1 MVAGIDRYYQI
12 VKCFR
17 DEELRADRQP
27 EFTQIDC
34 EMSFVNQQDIIDT
47 FEPLIRYIFK
57 ETLNIVLPD
66 IFPHM
71 TYADAMNFYGCDKP
85 DTRFDMRIHDI
96 TPIVKGTGFALFD
109 DAEYI
114 GCIAASMA
122 VSQSKMKELTTLA
135 KSPEIGSNRLFC
147 INHTADGYKSSI
159 KLANTIFQNVAEA
172 VHSNPGDC
180 IMLFAG
186 PKQATLVALGRF
198 RLAIA
203 SQLKLRDPNQFSVL
217 WVVDFPLLERNEEKG
232 KWDACHHPFTSAKPE
247 DIPLFAIQ
255 PGSVRAQAYDL
266 VINGTE
272 VGGGSIRMHTREDQL
287 RTLKILGFTEEE
299 AEQQFGFL
307 IKAFEYGAPP
317 HGGLAFGFDR
327 LCTIIAKE
335 ESIRSVIAFPKN
347 KDGRDTMIEAPS
359 PISIEQLK
367 ELYLDVVKTQT

>member
-1 MVAGIDRYYQI
+1 
-12 VKCFR
+12 
-17 DEELRADRQP
+17 
-27 EFTQIDC
+27 
-34 EMSFVNQQDIIDT
+34 
-47 FEPLIRYIFK
+47 
-57 ETLNIVLPD
+57 
-66 IFPHM
+66 
-71 TYADAMNFYGCDKP
+71 
-85 DTRFDMRIHDI
+85 
-96 TPIVKGTGFALFD
+96 
-109 DAEYI
+109 
-114 GCIAASMA
+114 
-122 VSQSKMKELTTLA
+122 MKELTTLA
-135 KSPEIGSNRLFC
+135 KSPEIGSNGLFC

-247 DIPLFAIQ
+247 DIHLLDTQ
-255 PGSVRAQAYDL
+255 PGLVRAQAYDL

-367 ELYLDVVKTQT
+367 ELYLDVLKTQK